1 MSNIEIIKEFYD
13 LNGYYLRL
21 YLTNQQLTL
30 ISYNSNLLDGIKYEL
45 KINSEDIAKNDKIK
59 HLTPRGLSELISN
72 KIKENKFIIRG
83 DENTVTLLLL
93 DNIESNPNPN
103 KDIQITLLRNN
114 KCLTS
119 EYENVIS
126 KIIMNL
132 REDNKNLR
140 NEIND
145 IKNILKSSNNNIL
158 LNNKQPHAEVK
169 KLNNFNIPQTNQ
181 TSNINVSQSQN
192 IVKKL
197 PNQLNNTMG
206 VNITRP
212 LSGQIQNLNE
222 NKLPNINK
230 TPLAATMGVINNNNL
245 LKNIN
250 NLNIDSLSKL
260 EYKDYPKV
268 ELSPNSFNKIS
279 AYGVNSYH
287 GIFKNTNEDKV
298 KVILDYKLNK
308 TIKTQNGNI
317 IIPKISYFGI
327 YDGHGG
333 DKCSI
338 FLQEKL
344 ESLIFNANCFPLYPL
359 QAIYEAFTKVEEEFN
374 STAFDAQK
382 GVMLDKSGSCALS
395 TLFIDEWCFIIYL
408 GDSRGIYSF
417 DSGNQLFQITRDHK
431 PNDLIE
437 RLRIEKAGGRIYK
450 DTRLK
455 INGQKIH
462 VKEEDAP
469 GFNFPFRVI
478 PGNLS
483 VSFIIINFL
492 GCKNNWRCGF

>member
-1 MSNIEIIKEFYD
+1 MSNNECIKEFYD

-21 YLTNQQLTL
+21 YLTNQQLSL
-30 ISYNSNLLDGIKYEL
+30 ISYNSSILDGIKYEL
-45 KINSEDIAKNDKIK
+45 KINFEDIKKNDKIK

-72 KIKENKFIIRG
+72 KIKDNKIIVKG
-83 DENTVTLLLL
+83 DENTITLSIL
-93 DNIESNPNPN
+93 DNIESNPS
-103 KDIQITLLRNN
+103 KDIQITLLKNN
-114 KCLTS
+114 KRSTS

-132 REDNKNLR
+132 REENKNLR

-145 IKNILKSSNNNIL
+145 IKNILKSSNNHIL
-158 LNNKQPHAEVK
+158 YNSKQPTAEVK
-169 KLNNFNIPQTNQ
+169 KLNNFDFKQPNQ
-181 TSNINVSQSQN
+181 ISNINITQSQN

-197 PNQLNNTMG
+197 PNQLNNSIG
-206 VNITRP
+206 NVTRP
-212 LSGQIQNLNE
+212 LSGQIQILN
-222 NKLPNINK
+222 PNK
-230 TPLAATMGVINNNNL
+230 TPLAATIGGNNNL
-245 LKNIN
+245 LKNFQNLN

-260 EYKDYPKV
+260 EYKNYPKV

-279 AYGVNSYH
+279 GYGFNSYH
-287 GIFKNTNEDKV
+287 GIFKNINEDKV

-308 TIKTQNGNI
+308 TFKSQNGNI

-344 ESLIFNANCFPLYPL
+344 DYLLFNSNFFPFYPI
-359 QAIYEAFTKVEEEFN
+359 QAIHEAFTKSEEEFL
-374 STAFDAQK
+374 SLAFDAQK
-382 GVMLDKSGSCALS
+382 GIMLDKSGSCALS
-395 TLFIDEWCFIIYL
+395 TLFIDEWCFITYL

-417 DSGNQLFQITRDHK
+417 DSGNQLFQISRDHK
-431 PNDLIE
+431 PNDPIE
-437 RLRIEKAGGRIYK
+437 RARIEKAGGRIYK

-492 GCKNNWRCGF
+492 GCKNNWRC